1 MSQCLAQGDKRP
13 FDKTLASADASA
25 LRVSLDCIQEEGE
38 QDAAVSEHP
47 PPPPLSFQ
55 RPWLWYRPCSLDPG
69 LAITLL
75 VASSDKA
82 LLTPRNS
89 GLVPTEMG
97 AGPGSHVEGA
107 GTCLHCGGGGGGKGH
122 SSMMLESCVPELAFL
137 ESHLLC
143 DVPVPW

>member
-25 LRVSLDCIQEEGE
+25 LPVSLDCIQEEGE
-38 QDAAVSEHP
+38 QEAAVSEP

-55 RPWLWYRPCSLDPG
+55 TPWLWWLWYRPCSLDPG

-82 LLTPRNS
+82 FLTPRNS

-107 GTCLHCGGGGGGKGH
+107 GTCLHCGGWGWGEGPQLDDAG
-122 SSMMLESCVPELAFL
+122 V
-137 ESHLLC
+137 LC
-143 DVPVPW
+143 P